1 MHQSQFPIILKSKLG
16 SVKIYRSNSRKNPV
30 HTICWKQNGKRQRV
44 SYAKLEDA
52 TARAEEILNDIRQGR
67 VERAY
72 TDTDKFVY
80 YRMCENMLGDTPLID
95 AVKFY
100 LDHHK
105 YEKEPIAVSKACAE
119 FIQAQRTRCLGKTGD
134 THNRNLDTLQHH
146 LNRVAYSFQDR
157 FLKDITPEELDLY
170 LSCIGTCG
178 RTRINHRRT
187 LIALWNWAKD
197 RKHLPEGRTA
207 AQLTLLP
214 KVESKNPGVLRPD
227 TMRCLLEKASDTLL
241 PFLVL
246 GGYAGIRSAEIARL
260 TWEDFDWSEG
270 YIKLSANITKRDRR
284 RLIPVS
290 NTIRHYLEKFRGC
303 SGPVMQNSPYK
314 ELEILKQDCGGW
326 VHNGLRHSFISYSM
340 ALTKNAAAVAEICGN
355 SESEV
360 QRSYKALVSEK
371 DAKLWFILENQ

>member
-1 MHQSQFPIILKSKLG
+1 MHQAQFPITLKSKLG
-16 SVKIYRSNSRKNPV
+16 TVKIYRSNARKNPV
-30 HTICWKQNGKRQRV
+30 HTICWKQNGRRQRV

-67 VERAY
+67 VERAH

-100 LDHHK
+100 LAHHK
-105 YEKEPIAVSKACAE
+105 YEKEPISVEKACSE
-119 FIQAQRTRCLGKTGD
+119 FIQAQRVRCLGKTGD

-146 LNRVAYSFQDR
+146 LNRVTTSFQER
-157 FLKDITPEELDLY
+157 LLKDISTEELDGY
-170 LSCIGTCG
+170 LSRIGTCG

-187 LIALWNWAKD
+187 LVALWGWAKD

-214 KVESKNPGVLRPD
+214 KAESKNPGVLRPE
-227 TMRCLLEKASDTLL
+227 TMRCLLENASDAIL
-241 PFLVL
+241 PFLIL

-260 TWEDFDWSEG
+260 TWEDFDWAEG

-284 RLIPVS
+284 RLIPIS
-290 NTIRHYLEKFRGC
+290 NTIRNYLGKFRGC
-303 SGPVMQNSPYK
+303 SGSVLQNSPYK
-314 ELEILKQDCGGW
+314 ELEVLKQKCGGW

-340 ALTKNAAAVAEICGN
+340 ALTKNAAAIAEICGN

-371 DAKLWFILENQ
+371 DAKLWFFLENQ